1 MDITL
6 LLIVLIFLLDIA
18 VLWNVMRSNSAQR
31 AKVLYSLIVIFF
43 PVIGVSIYYLIRK

>member
-6 LLIVLIFLLDIA
+6 WILALVVLLDIA
-18 VLWNVMRSNSAQR
+18 VFWEIIQSKRTQGNKIV
-31 AKVLYSLIVIFF
+31 YFLIVLLF